1 MDRHGERTC
10 QLDRLRARQPLGE
23 RAQQFLAGECG
34 ADTKEEV
41 LADIARLD
49 LWPTTYVSE
58 RMEELPLHWHD
69 VDNCGYV
76 LEGSSYFLDEHGHRV
91 ELGPG
96 DKLVLPAGA
105 IHAEGRVTE
114 RMIYIVGISKAG
126 NLFDALLPCENPRPA
141 QCSDDPLSPTVRRR
155 HAHRRRSRHTS
166 ARSIVTA

>member
-1 MDRHGERTC
+1 MALEPGPMQVIHNAFT
-10 QLDRLRARQPLGE
+10 
-23 RAQQFLAGECG
+23 
-34 ADTKEEV
+34 TKEEV

-76 LEGSSYFLDEHGHRV
+76 LEGSSYVLNENGERV

-105 IHAEGRVTE
+105 VHAEGEVTE
-114 RMIYIVGISKAG
+114 KMVYIVGISRPE
-126 NLFDALLPCENPRPA
+126 NLYDALLPLREPA
-141 QCSDDPLSPTVRRR
+141 TSPLTGS
-155 HAHRRRSRHTS
+155 
-166 ARSIVTA
+166 